1 MRSPSS
7 PIRMTLPTDRPSRHP
22 RQISASDSGVSP
34 NDSSPIRVGVIGLGF
49 GADVHIPALRHLPE
63 TDVVAVCSKRPEHAH
78 LVAAQ
83 HLVPHVTID
92 YRNLINHPDVDAI
105 VVATPPALHHSI
117 AIAAIEAGKP
127 ILLESPMARSH
138 AEARDLVRMAERA
151 GIVAMV
157 KHEYRHILVRQRA
170 KELIDEG
177 FIGTPYSASMIVYK
191 SALNDAGGR
200 RYGWLMD
207 KSKAGGMLGYAG
219 SHHIDA
225 MRWWLGD
232 VKAVTGGTATLVK
245 QRRLVGSEASTTADA
260 DDNFALIMQFMN
272 GAMATIHYS
281 ATAAF
286 NWGEQVTLTGS
297 EGTLIIQNDDR
308 LFGARLNDSNLIELP
323 IPSRL
328 FDDLPQFDHLL
339 TAPTARVIREWVRA
353 IRSRKVTSLT
363 LEDGAKVLEVMDGVT
378 RAGAASRWVNVS
390 GQRWPTAPTR
400 KD

>member
-1 MRSPSS
+1 M
-7 PIRMTLPTDRPSRHP
+7 
-22 RQISASDSGVSP
+22 
-34 NDSSPIRVGVIGLGF
+34 RVGVIGLGF
-49 GADVHIPALRHLPE
+49 GADVHIPALKHLPE
-63 TDVVAVCSKRPEHAH
+63 TDVVAVCSRRPEHAH

-92 YRNLINHPDVDAI
+92 YRNLINHPDVDAVI
-105 VVATPPALHHSI
+105 VATPPNLHHQI
-117 AIAAIEAGKP
+117 AIACIEAGKP

-151 GIVAMV
+151 EVVAMV
-157 KHEYRHILVRQRA
+157 NHEYRYMLVRQRA

-177 FIGTPYSASMIVYK
+177 FIGAPYSASMIVYK

-200 RYGWLMD
+200 RFGWLME

-245 QRRLVGSEASTTADA
+245 QRRLVDAQGVATADA

-286 NWGEQVTLTGS
+286 NWGESVTLTGS

-308 LFGARLNDSNLIELP
+308 LFGARLHDQTMIEMP
-323 IPSRL
+323 IPARL
-328 FDDLPQFDHLL
+328 FDDLPPFDHSL
-339 TAPTARVIREWVRA
+339 TAPTARVIRTWVKA
-353 IRSRKVTSLT
+353 IRARSVSTLT
-363 LEDGAKVLEVMDGVT
+363 FEDGAKVLEVMDGVT

-390 GQRWPTAPTR
+390 DRRWPTAPTR
-400 KD
+400 AE

>member
-1 MRSPSS
+1 VPAPADRSP
-7 PIRMTLPTDRPSRHP
+7 RQP
-22 RQISASDSGVSP
+22 RQIPLNDPAAAPSSDASPV
-34 NDSSPIRVGVIGLGF
+34 RVGVIGLGF
-49 GADVHIPALRHLPE
+49 GADVHIPALKHLPE
-63 TDVVAVCSKRPEHAH
+63 TDVVAVCSRRPEHAH
-78 LVAAQ
+78 LIAAQ

-92 YRNLINHPDVDAI
+92 YRNLINHPEVDAVI
-105 VVATPPALHHSI
+105 VATPPNLHHQI

-151 GIVAMV
+151 GVVAMV
-157 KHEYRHILVRQRA
+157 NHEYRYILVRRRA

-177 FIGTPYSASMIVYK
+177 FIGTPYSASMMVYK
-191 SALNDAGGR
+191 SALNEANGR
-200 RYGWLMD
+200 KFSWLME

-225 MRWWLGD
+225 MRWWFGD

-245 QRRLVGSEASTTADA
+245 QRRLADSHGIATADA
-260 DDNFALIMQFMN
+260 DDNFALIMQFMS

-308 LFGARLNDSNLIELP
+308 LFGARLNDGTLIEMP
-323 IPSRL
+323 IPTRL
-328 FDDLPQFDHLL
+328 FDDLPPFDHYL
-339 TAPTARVIREWVRA
+339 TAPTARVIQQWVKA
-353 IRSRKVTSLT
+353 IRARNVSTLT
-363 LEDGAKVLEVMDGVT
+363 FEDGSKVQEVMDAVT
-378 RAGAASRWVNVS
+378 RAGAKGRWVDVS

-400 KD
+400 ME

>member
-1 MRSPSS
+1 MRRATPPIRTTLPSERPTRQPRPIPLTNPDAPSS
-7 PIRMTLPTDRPSRHP
+7 
-22 RQISASDSGVSP
+22 SASPV
-34 NDSSPIRVGVIGLGF
+34 RVGVIGLGF
-49 GADVHIPALRHLPE
+49 GVDVHIPALKHLDE

-92 YRNLINHPDVDAI
+92 YRNLINHPEVDAVI
-105 VVATPPALHHSI
+105 VATPPALHHQI

-157 KHEYRHILVRQRA
+157 NHEYRHILVRQRA

-245 QRRLVGSEASTTADA
+245 QRRLMGSEGSATADA
-260 DDNFALIMQFMN
+260 DDNFALVMQFMN

-286 NWGEQVTLTGS
+286 NWGEQVTLSGS
-297 EGTLIIQNDDR
+297 EGSLIIQNEDR
-308 LFGARLNDSNLIELP
+308 LFGARLNDSTLVELP
-323 IPSRL
+323 IPSRF
-328 FDDLPQFDHLL
+328 FDDLPQFDHYL

-353 IRSRKVTSLT
+353 IRSRTVTSHSF
-363 LEDGAKVLEVMDGVT
+363 EDGAKVLEVMDGVT
-378 RAGAASRWVNVS
+378 KAGAASRWVDVS
-390 GQRWPTAPTR
+390 GKRWPTAPTR
-400 KD
+400 LE

>member
-1 MRSPSS
+1 M
-7 PIRMTLPTDRPSRHP
+7 IRPTPPTERPSRYP
-22 RQISASDSGVSP
+22 RPIPLSDPLTASSNASP
-34 NDSSPIRVGVIGLGF
+34 VRVGVIGLGF
-49 GADVHIPALRHLPE
+49 GSDVHIPALKHLNE
-63 TDVVAVCSKRPEHAH
+63 TEVVAVCSRRPEHAH
-78 LVAAQ
+78 LIAAQ

-92 YRNLINHPDVDAI
+92 YRNLINHPDVDAVI
-105 VVATPPALHHSI
+105 VATPPGLHHQI

-138 AEARDLVRMAERA
+138 AEARDLVRMAERG

-157 KHEYRHILVRQRA
+157 NHEYRHVLVRQRA

-225 MRWWLGD
+225 MRWWLGE

-245 QRRLVGSEASTTADA
+245 QRQLSGSVGSATADA
-260 DDNFALIMQFMN
+260 DDNFALVMQFMN

-323 IPSRL
+323 IPPRL
-328 FDDLPQFDHLL
+328 FDDLPQFDHYL

-353 IRSRKVTSLT
+353 IRSRKVTTLT
-363 LEDGAKVLEVMDGVT
+363 FEDGAKVLEVMDGIT
-378 RAGAASRWVNVS
+378 RAGASSRWVNVS
-390 GQRWPTAPTR
+390 GQRWPTAPAR
-400 KD
+400 HE